1 MNCVAEKRSQKMA
14 SRPDGYGFTAEV
26 KRNLDSKYS
35 VALGETSSIPLK
47 STAKL
52 TAKHYFNLN
61 LEES

>member
-1 MNCVAEKRSQKMA
+1 MT
-14 SRPDGYGFTAEV
+14 SRLDGYGFTAEV
-26 KRNLDSKYS
+26 KGKMAGKYREDL
-35 VALGETSSIPLK
+35 VETSSIPLK